1 MILIRARRARSTTHL
16 GRWQVSAKLAG
27 VTRDHTPW
35 MDAQMQRGRS
45 PLPPRPGT
53 VTLKQIAGMV
63 SGKGSVPS
71 VSVVSV
77 MIDIRIVTH

>member
-1 MILIRARRARSTTHL
+1 
-16 GRWQVSAKLAG
+16 
-27 VTRDHTPW
+27 

-53 VTLKQIAGMV
+53 VTLKHIAGMV

>member
-1 MILIRARRARSTTHL
+1 
-16 GRWQVSAKLAG
+16 
-27 VTRDHTPW
+27 
-35 MDAQMQRGRS
+35 MDAKMQRGRS
-45 PLPPRPGT
+45 PLPPRPGI

>member
-1 MILIRARRARSTTHL
+1 MILIRARSTTNL

-27 VTRDHTPW
+27 VTRDHAPW

-45 PLPPRPGT
+45 PLPPRTGT

-63 SGKGSVPS
+63 GGKGSVPS

-77 MIDIRIVTH
+77 MIGIRIVTH